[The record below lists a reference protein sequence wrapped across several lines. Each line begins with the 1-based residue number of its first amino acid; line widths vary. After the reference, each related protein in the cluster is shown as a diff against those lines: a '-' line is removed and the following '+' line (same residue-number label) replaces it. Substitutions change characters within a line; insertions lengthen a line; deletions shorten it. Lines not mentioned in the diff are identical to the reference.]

1 MSKPLVVSIPHQ
13 LGRAEARRRIDNGM
27 DQLVGQL
34 GAIGELKQTWTDD
47 VLRFSLVAVGQT
59 VTGQVAVEEH
69 EVRLEIVLPGVF
81 GLIANRIQGRLRREG
96 QILLDGPR
104 KA

>member
-1 MSKPLVVSIPHQ
+1 MSKPLVVSIPHA
-13 LGRAEARRRIDNGM
+13 LGRAEARRRIDTGM

-34 GAIGELKQTWTDD
+34 GAIGELKQSWAGD
-47 VLRFSLVAVGQT
+47 VLSFSLLAVGQT
-59 VTGQVAVEEH
+59 VTGQVAVEDQ

-104 KA
+104 KT